1 MAKMVKFCYVLFY
14 RKKKVSKHKATIKHG
29 KSMTEV
35 IHDARRACKEKALTV
50 PAGKSLRDYN

>member
-1 MAKMVKFCYVLFY
+1 MVKFCYVLFY
-14 RKKKVSKHKATIKHG
+14 QKKKVSKHKATIKHG

-35 IHDARRACKEKALTV
+35 IHNAMRACKEKVLTV